1 MAEFSIV
8 KEGGEVKRKKLLT
21 RHECLQVTPA
31 ERQAIEQAWRTS
43 VRTAKNREK
52 IASEMWKIIADN
64 LPDDEAREEHRE
76 MFDLDG

>member
-1 MAEFSIV
+1 M
-8 KEGGEVKRKKLLT
+8 
-21 RHECLQVTPA
+21 TPA
-31 ERQAIEQAWRTS
+31 ERQAIEQSWKKS

-52 IASEMWKIIADN
+52 IAREMWKIIADN